1 MTFQF
6 ENKHYLYLGLV
17 SILPGLL
24 IYYILSFLFVIPKIT
39 IPISIVIPILIFGL
53 IRYYSTSY
61 FDSSTPNKD
70 STLKDNQKSYI
81 DEYDHKKTI
90 SAVRSITFATVF
102 TLLVVTFAFSQSD
115 DVHLFAEWKDI
126 DLIGIIQLGIANS
139 LCFFIPGFAIVLI
152 LTRKYEMN
160 PILKILIGIFI

>member
-70 STLKDNQKSYI
+70 STLKDNQKSDI
-81 DEYDHKKTI
+81 DEYDHKKTN
-90 SAVRSITFATVF
+90 SAVRSISFCYCLCPVSSNICI
-102 TLLVVTFAFSQSD
+102 FSVRRCS
-115 DVHLFAEWKDI
+115 
-126 DLIGIIQLGIANS
+126 
-139 LCFFIPGFAIVLI
+139 
-152 LTRKYEMN
+152 
-160 PILKILIGIFI
+160 PIC